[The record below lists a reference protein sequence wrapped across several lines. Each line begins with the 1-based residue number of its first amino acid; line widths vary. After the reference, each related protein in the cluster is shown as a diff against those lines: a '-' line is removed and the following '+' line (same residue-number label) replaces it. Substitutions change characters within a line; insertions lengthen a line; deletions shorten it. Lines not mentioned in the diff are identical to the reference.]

1 MARAF
6 KFDVGPVVELL
17 DRILRMELAGVIY
30 YTHYSF
36 MVYGHARIPITAWL
50 RENATESLTH
60 AQEAGEMIM
69 RLHKRPTLG
78 VAALP
83 IARHNT
89 IDEIVTEAV
98 QREEEEAVQREE
110 EGVELYRELLA
121 LVKDKSVVLEE
132 YATRMVAAEA
142 VHIREMELMLMK
154 SAPD

>member
-1 MARAF
+1 MVRTY
-6 KFDVGPVVELL
+6 KFEVGPVVEQL
-17 DRILRMELAGVIY
+17 DRILQMELASVVY

-50 RENATESLTH
+50 RDNASESLTH

-69 RLHKRPTLG
+69 RLH
-78 VAALP
+78 
-83 IARHNT
+83 T

-98 QREEEEAVQREE
+98 QREED
-110 EGVELYRELLA
+110 GVELYRGLLS

-154 SAPD
+154 RAPD